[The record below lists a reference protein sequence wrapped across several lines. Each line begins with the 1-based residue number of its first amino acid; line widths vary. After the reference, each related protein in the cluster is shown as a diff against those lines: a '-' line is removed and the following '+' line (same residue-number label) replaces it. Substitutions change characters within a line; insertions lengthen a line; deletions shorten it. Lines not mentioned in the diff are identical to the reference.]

1 MYEDETSDEVDVFPF
16 DAHGKQQE
24 FIQSKAKRKV
34 IRAGRRGGKTF
45 GIAILAVH
53 SFLDGKRVLYGA
65 PTQEQVNRFWY
76 LVNEMLRPAIEIG
89 AFYKNETTHLIEWVG
104 TDARIRAKTCWNADT
119 LRGDFADVLIL
130 DEFQLMNEDTWDTVG
145 APMLLDNNGDAI
157 FIYTPPS
164 LQSRS
169 VTKATDPQHAAKLF
183 KKAKADTTGRW
194 EAFHFSTYDNPFIDK
209 SAIDDLASDMSSIAY
224 RMEIMAEDIDEAPGA
239 LWHRSN
245 IEKYRVER
253 APDLIR
259 VVVGVDPSGTSKGT
273 SDEAGIV
280 VAGVDARGHGYVL
293 DDATA
298 IFSPNQW
305 SYKAI
310 SCFHEWEADR
320 IIGEVNYGGDMIE
333 TILRNLNPDISYKS
347 VTASRGKYV
356 RAEPIAALY
365 ERGFVHH
372 VGRFNKLEDEMCL
385 WLPGDKSP
393 NRMDAL
399 VWCFTELMTN
409 KKRAFTLR

>member
-1 MYEDETSDEVDVFPF
+1 MTETIPLKIARPHSRQRD
-16 DAHGKQQE
+16 
-24 FIQSKAKRKV
+24 FIYSPAKRKI
-34 IRAGRRGGKTF
+34 IRAGRRGGKTY
-45 GIAILAVH
+45 GMAIYAVRAF
-53 SFLDGKRVLYGA
+53 SKDQKRVLYGA
-65 PTQEQVNRFWY
+65 PTQEQVDRFWH
-76 LVNEMLRPAIEIG
+76 LCCEMLREPIERGFI
-89 AFYKNETTHLIEWVG
+89 YKNETKHLLEVPG
-104 TDARIRAKTCWNADT
+104 TEQRIRAKTCWNADT
-119 LRGDFADVLIL
+119 LRGDYADELIL
-130 DEFQLMNEDTWDTVG
+130 DEFQLMNEDTWEVVG
-145 APMLLDNNGDAI
+145 APMLLDNNGNAI

-169 VTKATDPQHAAKLF
+169 VTKANDPQHAAKLF
-183 KKAKADTTGRW
+183 KKAQADKSGRW
-194 EAFHFSTYDNPFIDK
+194 ATFHFSTYDNPYIEK
-209 SAIDDLASDMSSIAY
+209 AAIDDLASDMSSISY

-245 IEKYRVER
+245 IEKHRVEKMPELVR
-253 APDLIR
+253 I
-259 VVVGVDPSGTSKGT
+259 VVGVDPSGTSKTT

-280 VAGVDARGHGYVL
+280 VAGIDEKGHGYVL
-293 DDATA
+293 EDASA

-305 SYKAI
+305 SYKAV
-310 SCFHEWEADR
+310 SAYHSWRADR
-320 IIGEVNYGGDMIE
+320 IVGEVNYGGDMIE
-333 TILRNLNPDISYKS
+333 TIIRNLDKDVSYKS

-372 VGRFNKLEDEMCL
+372 VGKFNKLEDEMCL

-409 KKRAFTLR
+409 KKPALTMR